1 VVENAGQRAASRQR
15 VALARRPLAAMPSDE
30 VLARWVDSSEMANAG
45 DRFDMPDGSA
55 YIVTRPSA
63 ETDGEYVEME
73 FVLPSGCVP
82 PPVHVHPRQV
92 EEYEVI
98 EGSFEVVVDG
108 TWRLLRHGESASVP
122 QGALHT
128 FRNRSGAVVRVRNW
142 HRPAMRFEE
151 FIERTSQILRTA
163 GIKRKRDP
171 RIYMCLS
178 KVMLQF
184 DDTLVPGR
192 RRERIPMQTLAR
204 LGDLLRLPG

>member
-1 VVENAGQRAASRQR
+1 
-15 VALARRPLAAMPSDE
+15 
-30 VLARWVDSSEMANAG
+30 MADAG

-63 ETDGEYVEME
+63 ETDGAYVEME

-82 PPVHVHPRQV
+82 PPPHVHPHQV
-92 EEYEVI
+92 EEYTVL
-98 EGSFEVVVDG
+98 EGSFEVLVDG
-108 TWRLLRHGESASVP
+108 AWSTLRPGESASVP

-151 FIERTSQILRTA
+151 FIESTSRTLRTA
-163 GIKRKRDP
+163 GINRQRDP
-171 RIYMCLS
+171 RAFMCLS
-178 KVMLQF
+178 KVMF
-184 DDTLVPGR
+184 RFGDTLVPGR
-192 RRERIPMQTLAR
+192 RRERIPMQALAR